1 MRSGRYGVHHVYLCS
16 PEFSYCCLYFFDI
29 IAFSVMLISSIKN
42 HYKELEL
49 IAILLKSLISLKL
62 KKLGFLDLQNC
73 FIYFRNQWSK
83 MISHIS
89 SLGKH
94 EYQHLVNI

>member
-16 PEFSYCCLYFFDI
+16 PELSHCCLYFFDI

-49 IAILLKSLISLKL
+49 IAILLKSSVNKSLKL
-62 KKLGFLDLQNC
+62 KKLGF
-73 FIYFRNQWSK
+73 F
-83 MISHIS
+83 
-89 SLGKH
+89 
-94 EYQHLVNI
+94 